1 VYELLDRWSL
11 VSAPNPGLSTRRAH
25 SVEMIASWPHEGK
38 TPLADLASYFS
49 HAPSFR
55 RALALLFSIL
65 SGAILA
71 SPEADSV
78 SWGFSI
84 EDKLN
89 SSRTWG
95 NAIISCLQLGDYASS
110 HHIYSVQAILEMH
123 TSAHLVGSTKE
134 WAVYQAAA
142 IVIARGLGLHK

>member
-1 VYELLDRWSL
+1 MLEAYGDSNEIDLREHDWRW
-11 VSAPNPGLSTRRAH
+11 
-25 SVEMIASWPHEGK
+25 
-38 TPLADLASYFS
+38 
-49 HAPSFR
+49 
-55 RALALLFSIL
+55 LALLFSIL

-84 EDKLN
+84 EDKLKL
-89 SSRTWG
+89 SRMWG

-123 TSAHLVGSTKE
+123 TSEHLVGSTKE